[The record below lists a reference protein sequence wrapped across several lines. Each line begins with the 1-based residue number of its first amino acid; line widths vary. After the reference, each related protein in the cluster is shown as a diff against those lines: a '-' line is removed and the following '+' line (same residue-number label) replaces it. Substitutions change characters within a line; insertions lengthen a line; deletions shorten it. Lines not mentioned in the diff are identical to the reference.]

1 MDLNSVSQHPIQWWD
16 GPLKTHLCISWKIPL
31 CDIGDSLM
39 VLIPLSTK
47 YDGLGIKRAN
57 EVWAVPLAVIILTY
71 TIFTSLCHDFEP
83 ARLNSLFLSRWLLPP
98 MTQQWFYWTKRW
110 VSQLA
115 TFGVSWYWTKNKDK
129 ERICCSGL
137 RDGPWLSSSNRVTG
151 TYQGQEG
158 VFITQRIPLGVS

>member
-1 MDLNSVSQHPIQWWD
+1 MVRWSVQNSFMHQLKDTSLWCWGQSYGIDSPVNKIWGSGNQEGEWSVS
-16 GPLKTHLCISWKIPL
+16 G
-31 CDIGDSLM
+31 
-39 VLIPLSTK
+39 
-47 YDGLGIKRAN
+47 
-57 EVWAVPLAVIILTY
+57 PLAVIILTY

-83 ARLNSLFLSRWLLPP
+83 ASLNSLFLSRWLLPP
-98 MTQQWFYWTKRW
+98 MTQQWFHWTKRW

-115 TFGVSWYWTKNKDK
+115 TFGVSCYWTKNKHK

-137 RDGPWLSSSNRVTG
+137 RDGPWLSSRNRVTG